1 MELLLKRIAKK
12 DNYTIGK
19 LYIDGKYF
27 CDTLEDKDRGLTKD
41 MSLSEMQKTK
51 VYGKT
56 AIPTGKYQVVITY
69 SNRFKKY
76 MPLLLNTPGFAGVR
90 LHAGNSEK
98 DTEGCVLLGV
108 NKVVGK
114 VIQSRIYTNKLYSIL
129 NKACKREKV
138 YITIQ

>member
-129 NKACKREKV
+129 NKACKRQKV